1 MSQPENEKKTW
12 EKVLEWLEKRISV
25 RSLVDLITSFTGVLY
40 GGLDKRLTVR
50 EAITKQMYKPVP
62 GKYTWF
68 ACFGGISLILFMIQ
82 IVTGVLLAI
91 YYRPSPD
98 AAYDSIRL
106 IMTEVPYGWLIRSIH
121 RYAAELMVLA
131 VFIHMFKVFMTGAYK
146 PPRELNWVT
155 GVFLMFL
162 TLGFGFTGY
171 LLPWDQTAY
180 WASTVGT
187 EMAQSVP
194 LVGPFIA
201 MILKGGTT
209 IGEATLARF
218 YAAHVIVLPWFA
230 FFLLVAHFFMI
241 RRQGC
246 ADPL

>member
-1 MSQPENEKKTW
+1 
-12 EKVLEWLEKRISV
+12 
-25 RSLVDLITSFTGVLY
+25 
-40 GGLDKRLTVR
+40 
-50 EAITKQMYKPVP
+50 
-62 GKYTWF
+62 
-68 ACFGGISLILFMIQ
+68 
-82 IVTGVLLAI
+82 
-91 YYRPSPD
+91 
-98 AAYDSIRL
+98 
-106 IMTEVPYGWLIRSIH
+106 
-121 RYAAELMVLA
+121 
-131 VFIHMFKVFMTGAYK
+131 MFKVFMTGAYK
-146 PPRELNWVT
+146 PPRELNWTT

-218 YAAHVIVLPWFA
+218 YAAHVIVLPWLA
-230 FFLLVAHFFMI
+230 FFMLVAHFFMI